1 VCFAAS
7 CVRSAACWPGS
18 SAWSRACSP
27 ESAGCSAGSSER
39 VTAPG
44 VTFAEPIWLRG
55 RERVSRRTVAL
66 RSPSTKRP
74 SGSHAGEAVTFR
86 KPEQRVRSRLSSR
99 AAERTRPLDR
109 RLPAAGH
116 SRHARPR
123 RRRAAD
129 LRRSLP
135 RDEPRP
141 AGVRPVVQRQ
151 GTTRHGANALS
162 PVKAGLKA
170 IPGRAHFTPMSPQR
184 KPRWLPRAI
193 RRPST
198 AGQSPWRPGSSPGHT
213 PIGCARARVVPP
225 VRDRAGRLHARCSN
239 ATTECSMAASARALL
254 SAPEPRLRPGRGG
267 QVPVSSDR

>member
-184 KPRWLPRAI
+184 K
-193 RRPST
+193 RRGGFPERS
-198 AGQSPWRPGSSPGHT
+198 GG
-213 PIGCARARVVPP
+213 RAR
-225 VRDRAGRLHARCSN
+225 RASR
-239 ATTECSMAASARALL
+239 
-254 SAPEPRLRPGRGG
+254 RGG
-267 QVPVSSDR
+267 LGAPRGTLPSAALARESYRRYVIEPDGSMRVAATRPLNARWPPPLERC